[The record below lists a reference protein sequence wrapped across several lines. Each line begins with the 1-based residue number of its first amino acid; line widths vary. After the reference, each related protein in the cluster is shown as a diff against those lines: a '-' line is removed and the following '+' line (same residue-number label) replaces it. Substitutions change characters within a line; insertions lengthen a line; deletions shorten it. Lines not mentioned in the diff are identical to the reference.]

1 MEPNTDMKPK
11 YYTILSNAIEEGCR
25 LGVTRAFKHT
35 EDPSFELI
43 EDEVSKAIMTAIC
56 EVFEFEPEYP

>member
-1 MEPNTDMKPK
+1 MKPK

-43 EDEVSKAIMTAIC
+43 EEEVSKAIMTAIC
-56 EVFEFEPEYP
+56 EVFEFNPE